1 MSAFLSGIL
10 KSVFKRSGAKGIKSI
25 APAIVRGVK
34 ATAPKTVRGVKAGAG
49 ALAKAEFLAKKLG
62 KVAKVTTPA
71 VSRAGLFPPKE
82 ALSTAGKQIVKSSGR
97 AKFLNQTIGKTIKP
111 DLPKIGKDPLTRL
124 AKQAGAGLVGGGSLL
139 GATIALAKK
148 KRRKNKK

>member
-10 KSVFKRSGAKGIKSI
+10 KSVFKRSGAKGLKSI
-25 APAIVRGVK
+25 GPAIIRGVK
-34 ATAPKTVRGVKAGAG
+34 ATAPKTIRGVKAG
-49 ALAKAEFLAKKLG
+49 
-62 KVAKVTTPA
+62 

-82 ALSTAGKQIVKSSGR
+82 ALSTAGKQIVKSSGG
-97 AKFLNQTIGKTIKP
+97 AKILSQTVGKAIKP
-111 DLPKIGKDPLTRL
+111 NLTKL